1 MDLEL
6 AGDSKRR
13 ILIVDDDLSLL
24 QALER
29 ALAETDGYD
38 IVASDSFEDARRTLR
53 SRKFDVLITDVRLG
67 PFNGLQL
74 AILARDLH
82 PDIRLIVISG
92 FDDTVLKSDARRLGA
107 VFLVKPVT
115 TADLLTLIG

>member
-29 ALAETDGYD
+29 ALTETDGYD

-67 PFNGLQL
+67 LFNGLQL

-92 FDDTVLKSDARRLGA
+92 FDDTVLKSDALRLGA

-115 TADLLTLIG
+115 SADLLTLIG